1 MTQEEWEAFLAN
13 ASIRKALS
21 AYLYKE
27 AKDNNLVL
35 QHITPV
41 KCNVQIKNQPYQ
53 AIIDSSATVSMIAHS
68 VVKELG
74 LKIEHA
80 SNSLIVSAVGTS
92 I

>member
-1 MTQEEWEAFLAN
+1 MTQEEWEAFFAN

-27 AKDNNLVL
+27 AKDNNLVP

-41 KCNVQIKNQPYQ
+41 KCNMQIKNQPYQ
-53 AIIDSSATVSMIAHS
+53 AIINSGAAMSMIAHG

-74 LKIEHA
+74 LKIEYA

-92 I
+92 T